1 MSKSK
6 PLDRKEAVKRID
18 NFIAE
23 HDDWRG
29 ETMARIRKIIH
40 EVAPD
45 VVEDWKYMGSPF
57 WSHEGILGHGNIF
70 KAKVKL
76 TLHHGAHLPDPDK
89 LFNASLKASQSRAID
104 IFEGDDIDV
113 PALKTLLRAAM
124 AYNETHAVKKSKG
137 SRDI

>member
-6 PLDRKEAVKRID
+6 PLDREEAIKRID
-18 NFIAE
+18 KFIAD

-29 ETMARIRKIIH
+29 ETMAQIRQIIH
-40 EVAPD
+40 EVAPG

-76 TLHHGAHLPDPDK
+76 TLHHGAKLPDPHN
-89 LFNASLKASQSRAID
+89 LFNASLNAIQSRAID
-104 IFEGDDIDV
+104 IFEGDEIDEPV
-113 PALKTLLRAAM
+113 LKALLREAM
-124 AYNETHAVKKSKG
+124 AFNETHSVKKSKG

>member
-1 MSKSK
+1 MSKSN
-6 PLDRKEAVKRID
+6 PLDPEEAVRRID
-18 NFIAE
+18 KFIAD

-29 ETMARIRKIIH
+29 ETMARIRGIIH

-45 VVEDWKYMGSPF
+45 VIEDWKYMGSPF

-76 TLHHGAHLPDPDK
+76 TLHHGAHLPNQSG
-89 LFNASLKASQSRAID
+89 LFNASLNARQSRAID
-104 IFEGDDIDV
+104 LFEGDEIDV
-113 PALKTLLRAAM
+113 DALKALLRAAM
-124 AYNETHAVKKSKG
+124 DYNATHAVKRSKG

>member
-6 PLDRKEAVKRID
+6 PLSREEAIKRID
-18 NFIAE
+18 NFVAE

-29 ETMARIRKIIH
+29 ETMAQIRQIIH

-57 WSHEGILGHGNIF
+57 WSREGILGHGNIF

-76 TLHHGAHLPDPDK
+76 TLHHGARLPDPK
-89 LFNASLKASQSRAID
+89 RLFNASLNASQSRAID
-104 IFEGDDIDV
+104 MFEGEAIDV
-113 PALKTLLRAAM
+113 AGLKALLREAVL
-124 AYNETHAVKKSKG
+124 YNATHTVNKSKG

>member
-6 PLDRKEAVKRID
+6 PLDRAEAIKRID
-18 NFIAE
+18 KFIAD

-29 ETMARIRKIIH
+29 ETMAEIRQIFH

-45 VVEDWKYMGSPF
+45 VIEDWKYMGSPF

-76 TLHHGAHLPDPDK
+76 TLHHGAKLPDPHGI
-89 LFNASLKASQSRAID
+89 FNASLNASQSRAID
-104 IFEGDDIDV
+104 IFEGDEINV
-113 PALKTLLRAAM
+113 PALKTLLREAM
-124 AYNETHAVKKSKG
+124 AFNETHAVKRSKG

>member
-1 MSKSK
+1 MSESK
-6 PLDRKEAVKRID
+6 PLDRKEAIKRID

-23 HDDWRG
+23 HNDWRG
-29 ETMARIRKIIH
+29 ETMARIRNIIH

-45 VVEDWKYMGSPF
+45 VIEDWKYMGSPF

-76 TLHHGAHLPDPDK
+76 TLHHGAHLPDPHG
-89 LFNASLKASQSRAID
+89 LFNASLNARQSRAID
-104 IFEGDDIDV
+104 VFEGDKIDV
-113 PALKTLLRAAM
+113 AALKTLLRAAM
-124 AYNETHAVKKSKG
+124 DYNATHAVKKSKG

>member
-6 PLDRKEAVKRID
+6 PLSREEAVKRID
-18 NFIAE
+18 NFIAV

-29 ETMARIRKIIH
+29 ETMRQIRQIIR

-57 WSHEGILGHGNIF
+57 WSHAGILGHGNIF

-76 TLHHGAHLPDPDK
+76 TLHHGASLSDPCG
-89 LFNASLKASQSRAID
+89 LFNASLNASQSRAID
-104 IFEGDDIDV
+104 IFEGEEINAA
-113 PALKTLLRAAM
+113 ALKTLLREAM
-124 AYNETHAVKKSKG
+124 RYNETHSVKKSKG
-137 SRDI
+137 SREI